1 MSTRDLPAGL
11 IAPSPRV
18 FRIFQAIW
26 VANAGDNSVKRID
39 ATTKVVTDTVSGF
52 SGPHGICSDGR
63 GGIWVA
69 NRNANN
75 VKRIDATTK
84 VVTNTVSG
92 FSIPVGY
99 GGDAGSEV

>member
-26 VANAGDNSVKRID
+26 IANSGSVKRID

-52 SGPHGICSDGR
+52 SGPVGLCSDGR
-63 GGIWVA
+63 GGIWVT
-69 NRNANN
+69 NYSSGN

-84 VVTNTVSG
+84 VVTDTVSG
-92 FSIPVGY
+92 FSSPHGICSDGR
-99 GGDAGSEV
+99 GGI